1 MRACFTTC
9 CMSTAGLHSADY
21 ALTRR
26 PPDSPSHGG
35 NVYKRHSSL
44 DSVSFLKSDTIWKIA
59 TRSPRRN
66 NTVTQ
71 FSAINSLYF
80 CAIAEKPRDV
90 WTVSC
95 SWSVVFAFFPAVVP
109 TRLSDTA
116 CDQCVSQLCT
126 GHCPLLI
133 LLSCC
138 CDVTQAFHQ
147 CPRISTDHAH
157 DTPLDYQVLASRC
170 LSSVIQYI
178 VFLSQTV
185 TR

>member
-44 DSVSFLKSDTIWKIA
+44 DSVSFLKSDMIWKIA

-95 SWSVVFAFFPAVVP
+95 SWSVVFAFFLRSGSNTFVRHGVRPVCLATVYR
-109 TRLSDTA
+109 TLSA
-116 CDQCVSQLCT
+116 SHLA
-126 GHCPLLI
+126 I
-133 LLSCC
+133 LL
-138 CDVTQAFHQ
+138 
-147 CPRISTDHAH
+147 
-157 DTPLDYQVLASRC
+157 L
-170 LSSVIQYI
+170 
-178 VFLSQTV
+178 
-185 TR
+185 